1 MCASVIAKLQG
12 SGVANTVI
20 LSVVESMEECLNDIH
35 TSIKRQVLEV
45 VPEGNPSRSAVEE
58 VLENLENPFADL
70 NTDSKWKKYFYSKWG
85 VVQPVEVHLGVR
97 YDSKINRISGNY
109 EQVPVNDTFIYVP
122 LFKTLEFIF
131 KNKMICSHIPSSN
144 FSDLYSDFCDGSY
157 FKSNQLFSSCPHAL
171 QIQVYYDDF
180 ETANPIGSKAGL
192 HKLGCLYFTLRNL
205 PPPSQ
210 FIFDEYTSNVFVPLT
225 RC

>member
-35 TSIKRQVLEV
+35 TSITRQVLEV
-45 VPEGNPSRSAVEE
+45 VPEGNPSRSALEE

-122 LFKTLEFIF
+122 LFKAHLCHTL
-131 KNKMICSHIPSSN
+131 KVWHNMR
-144 FSDLYSDFCDGSY
+144 LSY
-157 FKSNQLFSSCPHAL
+157 CLTTWQRISYPVNT
-171 QIQVYYDDF
+171 YY
-180 ETANPIGSKAGL
+180 
-192 HKLGCLYFTLRNL
+192 
-205 PPPSQ
+205 
-210 FIFDEYTSNVFVPLT
+210 
-225 RC
+225 